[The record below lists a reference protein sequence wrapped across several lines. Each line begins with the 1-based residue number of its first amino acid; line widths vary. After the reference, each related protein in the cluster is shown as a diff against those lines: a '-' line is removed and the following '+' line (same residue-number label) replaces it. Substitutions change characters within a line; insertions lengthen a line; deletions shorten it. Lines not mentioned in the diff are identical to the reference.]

1 MKQPISQYLDDSLVM
16 IMATE
21 DKGFGQR
28 LLSLRKKK
36 GWSQPELSKK
46 VGTSGAIVGRYERGE
61 ITPSIDVAKKLADAF
76 NVTLDYLVGDKDVP
90 NILQDQT
97 MLRRW
102 QEIDTLESSEQTR
115 ILSVMDSLVR
125 DAKARQAYQMSA

>member
-1 MKQPISQYLDDSLVM
+1 MKQPISQYLDDSLVI

-21 DKGFGQR
+21 GKGFGQR
-28 LLSLRKKK
+28 LLSLRKQKS
-36 GWSQPELSKK
+36 WSQPELSKK
-46 VGTSGAIVGRYERGE
+46 IGTSGAIIGRYERGE
-61 ITPSIDVAKKLADAF
+61 ITPSIEVAKKLANAF

>member
-46 VGTSGAIVGRYERGE
+46 VGTSGAIVGRYERSE
-61 ITPSIDVAKKLADAF
+61 ITPSIEVAKKLADAF
-76 NVTLDYLVGDKDVP
+76 NVTLDYLVGDKEVP

>member
-1 MKQPISQYLDDSLVM
+1 MKQPISQYLDNSLVM

-28 LLSLRKKK
+28 LLSLRKQKS
-36 GWSQPELSKK
+36 WSQPELSKK
-46 VGTSGAIVGRYERGE
+46 IGTSGAIIGRYERGE
-61 ITPSIDVAKKLADAF
+61 ITPSIEVAKKLADAF

-125 DAKARQAYQMSA
+125 DAKARQTYQMSA